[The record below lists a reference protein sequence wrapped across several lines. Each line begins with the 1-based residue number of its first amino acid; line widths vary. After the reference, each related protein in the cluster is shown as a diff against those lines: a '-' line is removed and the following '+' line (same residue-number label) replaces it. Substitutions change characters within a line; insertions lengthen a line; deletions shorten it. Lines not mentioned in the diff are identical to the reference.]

1 MGQRKTGR
9 GRQREIGER
18 CHGDGGTERVSEKE
32 GAWGGREDREV

>member
-18 CHGDGGTERVSEKE
+18 YYGDGGTERVSEKE
-32 GAWGGREDREV
+32 GAGGRRGEREV